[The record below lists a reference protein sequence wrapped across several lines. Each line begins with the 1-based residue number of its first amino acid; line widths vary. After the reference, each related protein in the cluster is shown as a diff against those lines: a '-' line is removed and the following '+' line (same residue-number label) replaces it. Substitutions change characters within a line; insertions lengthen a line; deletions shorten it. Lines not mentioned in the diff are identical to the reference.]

1 MRRESSPSQRTRG
14 LSQWVTHWTDIARE
28 EQVYWS
34 LLWSL
39 QAWRGAGLIES
50 IGDFAVEQRRGLVA
64 SWACRLSPQADTA
77 LVLLHVEDLASE
89 LCEDL
94 DLPGPMIW
102 WTAMDARAHVRI
114 AFSSIPCDA

>member
-1 MRRESSPSQRTRG
+1 MNEQSTRG
-14 LSQWVTHWTDIARE
+14 VHARGLAQWVTHWTDIARE

-39 QAWRGAGLIES
+39 QAWRAGGLIES
-50 IGDFAVEQRRGLVA
+50 VRDFAVEQRRGLVA

-77 LVLLHVEDLASE
+77 LVLLHVEELATE

-102 WTAMDARAHVRI
+102 WTTLDQRAHVRI